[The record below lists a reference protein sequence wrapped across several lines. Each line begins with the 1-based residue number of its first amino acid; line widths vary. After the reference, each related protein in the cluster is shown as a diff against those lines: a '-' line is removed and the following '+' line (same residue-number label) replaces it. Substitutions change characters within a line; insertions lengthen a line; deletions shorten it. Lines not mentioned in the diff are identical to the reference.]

1 MMQVLRPERREAR
14 EPEKREHFSG
24 PVQLHYLLRPE
35 QPGGVEL
42 IGVYFSAGARTVPHV
57 HSTDQA
63 LYILEGEGIVA
74 TEDERRTVRPGD
86 IAVIPAGS
94 WHWHG
99 ATPTSAMAHL
109 SMRPA
114 GPTDWNVHRKN
125 WGEIG

>member
-1 MMQVLRPERREAR
+1 MEVLRPERREAR

-114 GPTDWNVHRKN
+114 GPTDWTVDRKN

>member
-1 MMQVLRPERREAR
+1 MEVLRPERREAR

>member
-1 MMQVLRPERREAR
+1 MQIVRPAHEHAR

-24 PVQLHYLLRPE
+24 PVRMHYLVRPA

-42 IGVYFSAGARTVPHV
+42 IGVYFSAGARTLPHV

-63 LYILEGEGIVA
+63 LVILEGEGIVA
-74 TEDERRTVRPGD
+74 TGEERRIVRPGD
-86 IAVIPAGS
+86 IALIPAGT

-99 ATPTSAMAHL
+99 ATRDSAMAHL

-114 GPTDWNVHRKN
+114 GPTDWTVDRKT
-125 WGEIG
+125 WADY